1 MSRAF
6 DDRLL
11 RSGITWLWRQM
22 KDIFVNPLPEPVG
35 EYALLFQME
44 PETNNLAGKA
54 LDDLTVVKGRLVD
67 F

>member
-1 MSRAF
+1 
-6 DDRLL
+6 
-11 RSGITWLWRQM
+11 M